1 MSLKYRIAATIF
13 ALEVVVIGAV
23 LWITLS
29 HSTESIR
36 DQIARTEGVTLQL
49 LADLSRAA
57 LLTDEYAD
65 LQTFIEGTRRD
76 PRVITV
82 VVGAADGRVVAAT
95 EPELIGAPFPE
106 LAVARDHRY
115 WRQTEIRGH
124 AGILGYLAIKF
135 SNQPLMLAYE
145 DTRNLGVS
153 IAIVGMVAIAIVGAL
168 MGFLLT
174 RRLDALAVAADR
186 VAAGD
191 LSIRVAPAGSDEV
204 ARVGRAFDS
213 MVARLEAILEALKAA
228 RDQLIEPTE
237 AMSEGFAL
245 WDAGDRLV
253 RCNRRFRIL
262 LGPLDRDI
270 ALGMRFEELSR
281 LIYRHLL
288 GRDPQGLDEW
298 LAERLAGHQNPRG
311 PRELQLRDGRWL
323 GISEFRTS
331 EGGTLGIYTDITESK
346 RRQRAIEH
354 GEQRLRA
361 VMNSVI
367 DGIVTVAD
375 DGVIEFGNPAAA
387 RIFGCAPRELVGLP
401 IGDLIAASERA
412 KARDG
417 SSASPV
423 DITALPRQSLLEV
436 TGRRRDGTT
445 FPLELSV
452 ADLPEPHTV
461 VVTVRDITARKATEE
476 QILFHATHDVLTGL
490 PNRGL
495 FDDRLG
501 TALKQCARHQEML
514 AVLFLDL
521 DRFKIINDSLGH
533 TIGDTLLVALS
544 RRLRAT
550 VRAGD
555 TVARMGGDEFIFILR
570 GLKNAED
577 AVKPAQ
583 KILDAIRPPF
593 HVGGHE
599 LHVTASIGISL
610 YPEDGPGP
618 DQLLKCADM
627 ALYRAKERGRDRL
640 QLYNPT
646 FNVRVFEQMVLEGRL
661 RRALE
666 QRQFVLFYQP
676 QIELESGAVV
686 GFEALLR
693 WRHPELGLV
702 PPQEFVPLAEE
713 SGLIEPLGIWALRA
727 ACLQHRAW
735 REAGLP
741 HFRLAVNMSARQFQR
756 PGLEA
761 RILEVLGETAMAAE
775 QLELELTESVLMQ
788 EGDHTPA
795 LLDTISD
802 LGIGL
807 ALDDFGTGYSSLSY
821 LKRFPITRVKI
832 DRCLVRDIAT
842 SGGDAAVARA
852 VIAMAHGLGVEVV
865 AEGIETLEQ
874 LAVLRRY
881 GCDEGQGFLLGP
893 PVAPS
898 EVPDVL
904 RRQGWPAGR
913 RPVAVQLN

>member
-23 LWITLS
+23 LGITLR
-29 HSTESIR
+29 HSTESVSE
-36 DQIARTEGVTLQL
+36 QIARTEVVTLQL

-57 LLTDEYAD
+57 LLTDEFAD
-65 LQTFIEGTRRD
+65 LQSFIEGTKRD

-95 EPELIGAPFPE
+95 EPQLIGAPFPE
-106 LAVARDHRY
+106 LVVAREHRY
-115 WRQTEIRGH
+115 WRQTEVRGH
-124 AGILGYLAIKF
+124 VGVLGDLAIKF
-135 SNQPLMLAYE
+135 SHQPLMRAYE
-145 DTRNLGVS
+145 DARNLGLS
-153 IAIVGMVAIAIVGAL
+153 IAIGGMVAIAIVGAV

-174 RRLDALAVAADR
+174 RRLGALAVAADR

-191 LSIRVAPAGSDEV
+191 LAVRLTPVGSDEV

-213 MVARLEAILEALKAA
+213 MVARLETNLKALKAA

-245 WDAGDRLV
+245 WDARDRLV

-270 ALGMRFEELSR
+270 ALGMRFEDLARLSFER
-281 LIYRHLL
+281 LIGGDRRSLE
-288 GRDPQGLDEW
+288 EW
-298 LAERLAGHQNPRG
+298 VADRVAGHHNPRG
-311 PRELQLRDGRWL
+311 PSELQLRDGRCL
-323 GISEFRTS
+323 GISEFRTA
-331 EGGTLGIYTDITESK
+331 EGGTVGIYTDITDSK

-361 VMNSVI
+361 VMNSVV

-387 RIFGCAPRELVGLP
+387 RIFGCAPEELVGLRV
-401 IGDLIAASERA
+401 GDLIAASQRA
-412 KARDG
+412 KAHEG
-417 SSASPV
+417 AGPAPV
-423 DITALPRQSLLEV
+423 DIAALPRQSLLEV
-436 TGRRRDGTT
+436 VGRRRDGTI

-461 VVTVRDITARKATEE
+461 AVTVRDITARKATEE

-495 FDDRLG
+495 FDDRLA
-501 TALKQCARHQEML
+501 TALKHCARHEETL

-521 DRFKIINDSLGH
+521 DRFKIINDTLGH

-544 RRLRAT
+544 RRLRAA
-550 VRAGD
+550 VRAED

-570 GLKNAED
+570 GLRNADD

-583 KILDAIRPPF
+583 KILEAIRPPF

-610 YPEDGPGP
+610 YPADGPGP

-627 ALYRAKERGRDRL
+627 ALYRAKEHGRDRL

-666 QRQFVLFYQP
+666 QREFLLLYQP
-676 QIELESGAVV
+676 QIELDSGAVV
-686 GFEALLR
+686 GLEALLR

-702 PPQEFVPLAEE
+702 SPHEFVPLAEE
-713 SGLIEPLGIWALRA
+713 SGLIEPLGIWVLDT
-727 ACLQHRAW
+727 ACRQYRAW

-741 HFRLAVNMSARQFQR
+741 EFRLAINMSARQFQR
-756 PGLEA
+756 PGLE
-761 RILEVLGETAMAAE
+761 RRMRGVLDETAMDAHR
-775 QLELELTESVLMQ
+775 LELELTESVLMQ
-788 EGDHTPA
+788 EGDHTA
-795 LLDTISD
+795 VLLDTLSD

-832 DRCLVRDIAT
+832 DRCFVRDVAT
-842 SGGDAAVARA
+842 SEGDAAVARA

-881 GCDEGQGFLLGP
+881 GCDEGQGFLLGR
-893 PVAPS
+893 PVAAS
-898 EVPDVL
+898 EVPAVVH
-904 RRQGWPAGR
+904 RQGWPAGR
-913 RPVAVQLN
+913 RPAAVG

>member
-13 ALEVVVIGAV
+13 ALELVVIGAV
-23 LWITLS
+23 LWITLR
-29 HSTESIR
+29 HSTQSVRE
-36 DQIARTEGVTLQL
+36 QITRSETVTLQL

-57 LLTDEYAD
+57 LLTDEFAE

-76 PRVITV
+76 PRVIMV
-82 VVGAADGRVVAAT
+82 VVGAADGRVVAT
-95 EPELIGAPFPE
+95 TQRELIGGEFPE
-106 LAVARDHRY
+106 LVVKREHRY
-115 WRQTEIRGH
+115 WRQTEIRGR
-124 AGILGYLAIKF
+124 AGPLGAIAIKF
-135 SNQPLMLAYE
+135 SNQPLLLAYE
-145 DTRNLGVS
+145 DTRNLAMSV
-153 IAIVGMVAIAIVGAL
+153 AIGGMVAIAIVGAV

-174 RRLDALAVAADR
+174 RRLGALAIAADR

-191 LSIRVAPAGSDEV
+191 LTVRVAPAGADEV

-213 MVARLEAILEALKAA
+213 MVARLEANLKALKAA

-245 WDAGDRLV
+245 WDADDRLV

-262 LGPLDRDI
+262 FGPLDRDI
-270 ALGMRFEELSR
+270 AAGMRCEDLSR
-281 LIYRHLL
+281 LVYQHLL
-288 GRDPQGLDEW
+288 GGEPQGLDEW
-298 LAERLAGHQNPRG
+298 LTERLAGHRNPRG

-323 GISEFRTS
+323 GVSEFRTA
-331 EGGTLGIYTDITESK
+331 EGGTIGIYTDITDSK

-361 VMNSVI
+361 VMNSVV

-387 RIFGCAPRELVGLP
+387 RIFGCAPEELVGLRV
-401 IGDLIAASERA
+401 GDLIAASQRA
-412 KARDG
+412 RAHDG
-417 SSASPV
+417 AGPAP
-423 DITALPRQSLLEV
+423 IEIPALPRQSLLELV
-436 TGRRRDGTT
+436 GRRRDGTI

-461 VVTVRDITARKATEE
+461 AVTVRDITARKATEE

-495 FDDRLG
+495 FDDRLAA
-501 TALKQCARHQEML
+501 ALKHCARREEML

-521 DRFKIINDSLGH
+521 DRFKIINDTLGH

-550 VRAGD
+550 VRAED

-570 GLKNAED
+570 GVRSAED

-583 KILDAIRPPF
+583 KILEAIRPPF

-610 YPEDGPGP
+610 YPVDGPGP

-627 ALYRAKERGRDRL
+627 ALYRAKEHGRDRL

-666 QRQFVLFYQP
+666 QREFLLLYQP
-676 QIELESGAVV
+676 QIELDSGAVV
-686 GFEALLR
+686 GLEALLR

-702 PPQEFVPLAEE
+702 SPHEFVPLAEE
-713 SGLIEPLGIWALRA
+713 SGLIEPLGMWVLDT
-727 ACLQHRAW
+727 ACRQYRAW

-741 HFRLAVNMSARQFQR
+741 ALRLAINMSARQFQR
-756 PGLEA
+756 PELEW
-761 RILEVLGETAMAAE
+761 RIRGVLEETAMDARR
-775 QLELELTESVLMQ
+775 LELELTESVLMQ
-788 EGDHTPA
+788 EGDHTA
-795 LLDTISD
+795 VLLDTLSD

-832 DRCLVRDIAT
+832 DRCFVRDVAT
-842 SGGDAAVARA
+842 SEGDAAVARA
-852 VIAMAHGLGVEVV
+852 VIAMAHGLGLEVV

-874 LAVLRRY
+874 LGVLRRY
-881 GCDEGQGFLLGP
+881 GCDEGQGFLLGR
-893 PVAPS
+893 PVAAP
-898 EVPDVL
+898 EVPDVV

-913 RPVAVQLN
+913 RPAAVG